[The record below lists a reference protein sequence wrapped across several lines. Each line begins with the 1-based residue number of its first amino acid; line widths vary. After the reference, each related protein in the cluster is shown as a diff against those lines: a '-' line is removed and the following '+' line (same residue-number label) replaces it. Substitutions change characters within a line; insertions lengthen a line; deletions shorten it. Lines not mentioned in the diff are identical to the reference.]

1 MNRFSAVVRRRLCLL
16 LVLLTCGLCS
26 AQAWGQASPAV
37 ERLIPSGGQ
46 SGTTV
51 TVRPAGSVGDGDI
64 RWVTDSGQLTFALS
78 EKRDTVDISIDPAAR
93 PGVHWVRVCNAVGA
107 TEWKPFLVGIVPEI
121 SETEPNARLSEA
133 IVLPGP
139 SVTANGVLEKANDVD
154 TYSVSLTRGQT
165 LVASLLA
172 NRILNSPM
180 DAVLQVV
187 DRRGTVVAQNDDDC
201 SFDPLVTFT
210 APEDGLWFV
219 RVFAFPAAPN
229 STIGFA
235 GGADYVYRLTMTA
248 EGFVHHTVPLVRQVG
263 SGEQRFQLRGW
274 NLSVQESVLGPG
286 ESTLAGQF
294 AVPWTVHETEE
305 PVNTEPE
312 SDGPQRLTV
321 PVARSGRIRS
331 AAAEDFVVSAMKG
344 QSLQIRAEVQ
354 RFGSLLDPV
363 LTVLD
368 SAGKVIREADDID
381 GENPDAQLDFT
392 APEDGEYTIRVR
404 DRYLAHGERC
414 FYLLRC
420 VEIRPEVFAS
430 VKSTAWVVAADK
442 PLEIAVTVDRRHGF
456 AEVLSFRVEGLP
468 EGLSAECPVSAK
480 DGDSSKAVTL
490 RISGTV
496 SQSWSGEFRI
506 VAETD
511 QSRRVVPVTW
521 TAPDRTTKTG
531 FWLTVPAGGG

>member
-1 MNRFSAVVRRRLCLL
+1 MNRFSAVVRRRLYLL

-26 AQAWGQASPAV
+26 APVWGQASPAV

-46 SGTTV
+46 RGTTV
-51 TVRPAGSVGDGDI
+51 TARPAGSVGDGDI

-78 EKRDTVDISIDPAAR
+78 EKRDTVEISIDPAAR

-154 TYSVSLTRGQT
+154 TYSVSLMRGQT

-248 EGFVHHTVPLVRQVG
+248 EGFVHHTVPLVRQAG

-305 PVNTEPE
+305 PVNTDPE

-321 PVARSGRIRS
+321 PVARSGRIQS

-344 QSLQIRAEVQ
+344 QSLLIRAEVQ

-368 SAGKVIREADDID
+368 AAGKVVREADDID
-381 GENPDAQLDFT
+381 GENPDAQLEFT

-404 DRYLAHGERC
+404 DRYLAHGERY

-420 VEIRPEVFAS
+420 LEIRPEVFAS
-430 VKSTAWVVAADK
+430 VKSTAWVIPADK
-442 PLEIAVTVDRRHGF
+442 PLEIAVTVDRRRGF

-490 RISGTV
+490 RISGRV
-496 SQSWSGEFRI
+496 SQPWSGEFRI

-511 QSRRVVPVTW
+511 QSQRLLPVTW
-521 TAPDRTTKTG
+521 TAPDRTTKTS
-531 FWLTVPAGGG
+531 FWLTAPAGGG